1 MQSSFEVLEWE
12 STSKT
17 QDSLVHQLFGD
28 ISTSKLGTCSA
39 VLESTCSATQQVNA
53 SKGEKRKTLKNEE
66 STLKLKK
73 TKQNKRQKNKFKQV
87 QQLSSERS
95 ETTINKANEKNIDVT
110 TAEIEGPVL
119 GHMASEKPNGHER
132 KKEKKGRKSNETKE
146 KDVSSKTTKKNVKT
160 TQKSNSQLTEERDSQ
175 SGTACDDEVISTR
188 GTNQR
193 AHIDSVSQL
202 KVSVDTT
209 VSLNVDVE
217 KVLNNSIEGP
227 NKSDGKKVK
236 KKKKREKR
244 RLDGSRDASAVLK
257 QEECTSEVSNY
268 QHKRRRKT
276 SKSDQDSCCDK
287 KISKHGPAIKD
298 TNSNILSSSGPQS
311 KSSLQEKMTK
321 KLESSRFRWINE
333 KLYTTTGD
341 EAVAMF
347 SKDPNLFD
355 IYHRG
360 FTNQVKLWPVN
371 PVDKIIEW
379 LKKR

>member
-1 MQSSFEVLEWE
+1 MQSSFDVLEWE
-12 STSKT
+12 STSKA

-28 ISTSKLGTCSA
+28 ISTRELSTCSA
-39 VLESTCSATQQVNA
+39 VLLESTCSATQQVNA
-53 SKGEKRKTLKNEE
+53 SKGEKRKTLTNEE
-66 STLKLKK
+66 STVKLKK

-87 QQLSSERS
+87 QPFSSERS

-119 GHMASEKPNGHER
+119 GHMASEKSNGHER
-132 KKEKKGRKSNETKE
+132 KKEKKRRKSIETKE
-146 KDVSSKTTKKNVKT
+146 KDVSSKTAKKNVKT
-160 TQKSNSQLTEERDSQ
+160 TQKSNSQLTEDRDNQ

-193 AHIDSVSQL
+193 VE
-202 KVSVDTT
+202 VSVDTT
-209 VSLNVDVE
+209 ASLNADIE
-217 KVLNNSIEGP
+217 KILNSTEGS
-227 NKSDGKKVK
+227 NISDSEKVK
-236 KKKKREKR
+236 KRKKREKR
-244 RLDGSRDASAVLK
+244 LDSSRDASAILK

-268 QHKRRRKT
+268 QHKRRKKT

-298 TNSNILSSSGPQS
+298 TSSNILSSSGPQS

-333 KLYTTTGD
+333 QLYTTTGD

-379 LKKR
+379 LKNR

>member
-1 MQSSFEVLEWE
+1 MQSSFDVLEWE
-12 STSKT
+12 STSKA

-28 ISTSKLGTCSA
+28 VSTSKLSTCSA
-39 VLESTCSATQQVNA
+39 VLLESTCSATQQVNA

-66 STLKLKK
+66 STVKLKK

-87 QQLSSERS
+87 QQFSSERS
-95 ETTINKANEKNIDVT
+95 DKANENNIDVT

-119 GHMASEKPNGHER
+119 RHMASEKSNGHER
-132 KKEKKGRKSNETKE
+132 KKEKKRRKSHETKE
-146 KDVSSKTTKKNVKT
+146 KDVSSKTAKKNVKT
-160 TQKSNSQLTEERDSQ
+160 TQKSNSQLTENRDSQ

-193 AHIDSVSQL
+193 VE
-202 KVSVDTT
+202 VSVDTT
-209 VSLNVDVE
+209 ASLNADIQ
-217 KVLNNSIEGP
+217 KILNSTEGSH
-227 NKSDGKKVK
+227 KSDSEKVK

-244 RLDGSRDASAVLK
+244 RLDSSRDASTILK
-257 QEECTSEVSNY
+257 REECTSEVSNY

-276 SKSDQDSCCDK
+276 SESDQDSCCDK

-298 TNSNILSSSGPQS
+298 TNSNILSSSCPQS

-333 KLYTTTGD
+333 QLYTTTGD

-347 SKDPNLFD
+347 SKDPKLFD

>member
-1 MQSSFEVLEWE
+1 MQSSFDVLEWE
-12 STSKT
+12 STSKA

-28 ISTSKLGTCSA
+28 VSTSKLSTCSA
-39 VLESTCSATQQVNA
+39 VLLESTCSATQQVNA

-66 STLKLKK
+66 STVKLKK

-87 QQLSSERS
+87 QQFSSERS
-95 ETTINKANEKNIDVT
+95 ETTINKANENNIDIT
-110 TAEIEGPVL
+110 TAETEGQVS
-119 GHMASEKPNGHER
+119 GHMASEKSNGHER
-132 KKEKKGRKSNETKE
+132 KKEKKRRKSHETKE
-146 KDVSSKTTKKNVKT
+146 KDVSSKTAKKNVKT
-160 TQKSNSQLTEERDSQ
+160 SQKSNSQLTENRDSQ
-175 SGTACDDEVISTR
+175 SGTACNDEVISTR

-193 AHIDSVSQL
+193 VE
-202 KVSVDTT
+202 VSVDTT
-209 VSLNVDVE
+209 ASLNADRE
-217 KVLNNSIEGP
+217 KILNSTEGSH
-227 NKSDGKKVK
+227 KSDSEKEK

-244 RLDGSRDASAVLK
+244 RLDSSRDASAILK
-257 QEECTSEVSNY
+257 REECTSEVSNN
-268 QHKRRRKT
+268 QPKRRRKT
-276 SKSDQDSCCDK
+276 SESDQDSCCDK
-287 KISKHGPAIKD
+287 KISKLGPAIKD
-298 TNSNILSSSGPQS
+298 TNSNILSSSCPQS

-333 KLYTTTGD
+333 QLYTTTGD

-347 SKDPNLFD
+347 SKDPKLFD